1 MKAPDRLRQ
10 MLMRASA
17 MVLSLLGGLGA
28 MISVLTLIDPIGAQM
43 ADDAH
48 PFAMPPGPGA
58 SWLHF
63 AVSLALS
70 GLGLFLHRRS
80 AQAA

>member
-1 MKAPDRLRQ
+1 
-10 MLMRASA
+10 
-17 MVLSLLGGLGA
+17 